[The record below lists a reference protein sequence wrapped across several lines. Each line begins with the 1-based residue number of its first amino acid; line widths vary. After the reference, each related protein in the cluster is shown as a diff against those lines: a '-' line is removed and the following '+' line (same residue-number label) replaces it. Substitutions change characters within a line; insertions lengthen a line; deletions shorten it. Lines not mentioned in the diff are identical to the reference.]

1 MKTIMPKKVTKKSTK
16 KAVGKKTGTAA
27 KNSSAKSQILAVML
41 FALAIFL
48 FCVAAIPGENVWSAI
63 HGFYLGITGFWGYI
77 LSLILAGVA
86 LLIAFGKVNSG
97 EDKVKIFEAFLLV
110 WFASSLHYVIITASY
125 SGEFWNHLTESYRL
139 GSGGAGF
146 FGSLLGYFLM
156 MIFGKTAS
164 VATLVLLIAVF
175 VMLVTGTTLAAIFR
189 LIFKPVKS
197 VRESTEQTY
206 AEKLEKQPEKAENT
220 EKRKAKFNVDVPLE
234 DEYASRKKTEK
245 DDFDKKKNKLIDTYH
260 GLDTET
266 GEISDSTAQKLMEA
280 KARNDVFE
288 PEDFD
293 KDNKK
298 EDNKTEQIDMSPS
311 DSSEST
317 ENVGEKPEEIHDDKY
332 VFPPISKLA
341 PPAPV
346 NDSTA
351 EAELRATS
359 ETLVKTLRSFGIE
372 TRIINTSRGPSV
384 TRYELQPSAGV
395 KISKITSLAD
405 DIALNLATAGVRIEA
420 PIPNKAAVGI
430 EVPNKNVGIVRVREV
445 IDSPAFKNAKS
456 KLTVA
461 LGKDIAGDVAVA
473 DIAKMPHG
481 LIAGATGSGK
491 SVCINSFLISLLY
504 EASPD
509 DVKLLLI
516 DPKVVELGI
525 YNGIPHLLVPVV
537 TDPRKA
543 SGALGWAVTE
553 MEKRYKLFAENEVRN
568 LEGYNRLA
576 ARREDL
582 QKMPHIVI
590 IIDEL
595 ADLMMTAKREVEDNI
610 CRIAQK
616 ARAAGMHLIIATQ
629 RPSVDVVTGLIKANI
644 PSRIAFSV
652 SSSIDSRTILDT
664 GGAEKLLG
672 RGDMLFYPVGAS
684 KPHRI
689 QGCFV
694 SDSEVE
700 EVVEYVKTSSK
711 TNMYDE
717 NIMTEIERQAA
728 KEKAETSGLPEDAV
742 SDTDPL
748 LDEAIRVVAEAGQ
761 ASTSLLQ
768 RKLKLGYARAAR
780 VIDQMEER
788 GVIGPYRGSKP
799 REVLISP
806 SELAAQTSQAD
817 DGE

>member
-1 MKTIMPKKVTKKSTK
+1 MPKKTVRKTKKQS
-16 KAVGKKTGTAA
+16 
-27 KNSSAKSQILAVML
+27 NSAKAAGSAKTSAARSQILAVVL
-41 FALAIFL
+41 FAFAVFL

-63 HGFYLGITGFWGYI
+63 HGFYLGITGFWGYVLSAI
-77 LSLILAGVA
+77 LVA
-86 LLIAFGKVNSG
+86 VSLLIAFGKVNSG
-97 EDKVKIFEAFLLV
+97 GDKVKIFEAFLLV
-110 WFASSLHYVIITASY
+110 WFASSLHYVIITAAY
-125 SGEFWNHLTESYRL
+125 NGEFWSHLAASYRL
-139 GSGGAGF
+139 GGKGAGF
-146 FGSLLGYFLM
+146 FGSLFGYFLM

-164 VATLVLLIAVF
+164 VATLVLLIVVF
-175 VMLVTGTTLAAIFR
+175 LMLVTGTTLAAIFK
-189 LIFKPVKS
+189 LMFKPVKS
-197 VRESTEQTY
+197 VGKSTEEVY
-206 AEKLEKQPEKAENT
+206 AEKLEKQPEPAKA
-220 EKRKAKFNVDVPLE
+220 EKRKSKFDVDVPLE
-234 DEYASRKKTEK
+234 DEYLSRKKMAR
-245 DDFDKKKNKLIDTYH
+245 DDIDKKKNKLIDTYH
-260 GLDTET
+260 GLNTET
-266 GEISDSTAQKLMEA
+266 GEISDEAAKKAIEA
-280 KARNDVFE
+280 KSENDVFE
-288 PEDFD
+288 PEDFE
-293 KDNKK
+293 KQEEENNEPQK
-298 EDNKTEQIDMSPS
+298 IDMSPLGANP
-311 DSSEST
+311 SERETAENSET
-317 ENVGEKPEEIHDDKY
+317 EKNEDQY
-332 VFPPISKLA
+332 LFPPISKLA
-341 PPAPV
+341 PPTPI

-351 EAELRATS
+351 AAELRATS
-359 ETLVKTLRSFGIE
+359 ETLVKTLKSFGIE
-372 TRIINTSRGPSV
+372 TKIINTSRGPAV

-395 KISKITSLAD
+395 KISRITSLSD

-461 LGKDIAGDVAVA
+461 LGKDIAGEVAVA

-504 EASPD
+504 EASPE

-553 MEKRYKLFAENEVRN
+553 MEKRYKMFAENEVRN
-568 LEGYNRLA
+568 LEGYNKLA

-694 SDSEVE
+694 SDEEVE

-711 TNMYDE
+711 TNAYDE
-717 NIMTEIERQAA
+717 DIMTEIERQAA
-728 KEKAETSGLPEDAV
+728 KEKAEMSGLPEDAV

-806 SELAAQTSQAD
+806 SEVGVLSDHAD
-817 DGE
+817 GGE